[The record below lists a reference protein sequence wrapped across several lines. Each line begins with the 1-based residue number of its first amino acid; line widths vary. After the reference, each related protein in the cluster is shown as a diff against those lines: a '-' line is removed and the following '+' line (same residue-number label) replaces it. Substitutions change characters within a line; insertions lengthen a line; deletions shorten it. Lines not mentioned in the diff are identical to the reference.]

1 MEFISILIVLG
12 LLQLWG
18 SGGPVQRDDWFVH
31 WMDTVKGLLGPGK
44 LRLVLLVG
52 LPVVVILFLHALFY
66 SVLLGLLSLVLYV
79 IVLLFS
85 LGRGDF
91 NEALHRYLFAWNSG
105 DFESAYEKALAIGDF
120 HQSASISDAVA
131 LHQHVRHAMLY
142 EGYQRWFA
150 PVFWFVILGPCGA
163 LGYRLSYL
171 CARSAELEDGDRQ
184 LALEFLHYLD
194 WVPARLLA
202 ATFSLTGNFV
212 SSIKCFGK
220 QVLEDLPIPE
230 LLEQSAL
237 AAQQGYAPT
246 PTPDMEPSQLLEA
259 GGEELKALQSLV
271 SRTVIAWI
279 IILALAAMAGA

>member
-12 LLQLWG
+12 LVQLWG
-18 SGGPVQRDDWFVH
+18 SGGPVQRDDWFAR
-31 WMDTVKGLLGPGK
+31 WMATVKGMLGPGK

-66 SVLLGLLSLVLYV
+66 SVLLGLLSLILYV
-79 IVLLFS
+79 LVLLFS

-91 NEALHRYLFAWNSG
+91 NESLHRYLFAWNSG
-105 DFESAYEKALAIGDF
+105 DFESAYDKALAIGDF
-120 HQSASISDAVA
+120 HQSNNIGDAVE
-131 LHQHVRHAMLY
+131 LHQHVRHAMVY

-150 PVFWFVILGPCGA
+150 PVFWFVVLGPVGA

-171 CARSAELEDGDRQ
+171 CARSNEMDETDRQ
-184 LALEFLHYLD
+184 RALEFIHYLD

-202 ATFSLTGNFV
+202 ATFALTGDFV
-212 SSIKCFGK
+212 SSVKCFWK

-230 LLEQSAL
+230 LLEQCAL
-237 AAQQGYAPT
+237 AAQRGCAPT
-246 PTPDMEPSQLLEA
+246 PAPEMESSQILEV
-259 GGEELKALQSLV
+259 GGEELKTLHALI

-279 IILALAAMAGA
+279 IILAVAALAGA